1 MTGIE
6 PVLPPTQRYTI
17 KETCGIL
24 GIHRNTLHRKT
35 MEGEIKGVFRQS
47 GKKVKTYYLGKDI
60 MRFWRVTL

>member
-24 GIHRNTLHRKT
+24 GIKTNPKTLFPNR
-35 MEGEIKGVFRQS
+35 
-47 GKKVKTYYLGKDI
+47 
-60 MRFWRVTL
+60 

>member
-35 MEGEIKGVFRQS
+35 MEGEIRAIFRKS
-47 GKKVKTYYLGKDI
+47 GNRVTPLYLGKDI
-60 MRFWRVTL
+60 MKYWRVTL